1 MKKRLTAIMTAMLCM
16 SAPMTAFAEDVIV
29 ETAPPRP
36 VYSGVTGE
44 ITMYTL
50 PEVTIKTDKF
60 TYISNTKVSDR
71 QGFYLLTDIAA
82 PDLMIVGTEYT
93 EEGDF
98 WGYIVTPINTLGYG
112 VENLQHGIGTINR
125 YVLDYNFG
133 EEQPDFK
140 IGDLIQVDGHLCG
153 GYATDMECEPEVR
166 MECIGNG
173 VDVFGEAFARVIR
186 MQMVIDQKMCDTW
199 DERREGYYT
208 YEIVKGDVN
217 IDDELSVLDCLAI
230 NRNLLIGEPLCDYAK
245 VAGDI
250 NENGMIDAVDSL
262 SILKEC
268 INITEN
274 FE

>member
-1 MKKRLTAIMTAMLCM
+1 MTKKFTAFLTALLCM

-93 EEGDF
+93 PEGDF

-133 EEQPDFK
+133 EEQPDFE
-140 IGDLIQVDGHLCG
+140 IGDLIQVDGHLTS

-173 VDVFGEAFARVIR
+173 VDIFGEAFSRVIR

-217 IDDELSVLDCLAI
+217 IDDELSILDCLSI

-245 VAGDI
+245 LAGDI
-250 NENGMIDAVDSL
+250 NENGVIDAVDSL